1 MQGGQL
7 AICNGIDIIN
17 IIMAHHK
24 MTALRAEAS
33 TAFVQRETGAVAG
46 VARAM
51 HAATAPTEGQRMLQ
65 AGYHGAILGGESR
78 EQSRTTTD
86 AEGNVRVERFVERSV
101 LGEDGR
107 PILLQQAQQCVG
119 GGGGHMRAKEMQAP
133 VEMATMAPYDA
144 VLVELSMIKGDMLT
158 MQHLDAVK
166 ADMVTKTQHETDMSN
181 KASKQVFDFRVDEMR
196 GNFTVVA
203 QNMGILRDHMG
214 KIRVYQ
220 DNIFDAKLEEVK
232 KVCDHKHDEA
242 MKENDAQRQQDKKDA
257 DAQREEDKKDA
268 NAQREQ
274 DKLENDAMK
283 AKMELLE
290 ATVKSLASGQAK
302 ASKRAQQHKAPKE
315 PAPKQPRLY
324 WNKED
329 HPELPRN
336 IFYRDGSFG
345 WKKTT
350 HKKQAYKAGF
360 KSIAEAQ
367 ASLALHLNGG
377 GSRDIAEM
385 MGGV

>member
-1 MQGGQL
+1 
-7 AICNGIDIIN
+7 
-17 IIMAHHK
+17 
-24 MTALRAEAS
+24 
-33 TAFVQRETGAVAG
+33 
-46 VARAM
+46 
-51 HAATAPTEGQRMLQ
+51 MLQ

-144 VLVELSMIKGDMLT
+144 VLCELSMIKGDMLT
-158 MQHLDAVK
+158 MQHLDALK

-181 KASKQVFDFRVDEMR
+181 KASKQVFDFRVEEMR

-203 QNMGILRDHMG
+203 KGMRILKDYMCN
-214 KIRVYQ
+214 Q
-220 DNIFDAKLEEVK
+220 DNVFDAKLEEVK

-268 NAQREQ
+268 
-274 DKLENDAMK
+274 KLENDAMK

-302 ASKRAQQHKAPKE
+302 APKRDAAQQPKAPKE
-315 PAPKQPRLY
+315 PAPKQQRLY

-350 HKKQAYKAGF
+350 QKKQAYKAGF

-367 ASLALHLNGG
+367 ASLALQLNGG

>member
-1 MQGGQL
+1 MQGGKL
-7 AICNGIDIIN
+7 AICNGIDIMN
-17 IIMAHHK
+17 IIMPHHK

-51 HAATAPTEGQRMLQ
+51 QAATSPTEGQRMLQ
-65 AGYHGAILGGESR
+65 AGYHGAIVGGESR

-133 VEMATMAPYDA
+133 VEMATMA
-144 VLVELSMIKGDMLT
+144 E
-158 MQHLDAVK
+158 LDAFKDDVVRMKDGMVTIEQYNFEMSQKVSKAEFDWRTTDTHNKFVK
-166 ADMVTKTQHETDMSN
+166 AVHLVTLIE
-181 KASKQVFDFRVDEMR
+181 
-196 GNFTVVA
+196 
-203 QNMGILRDHMG
+203 
-214 KIRVYQ
+214 
-220 DNIFDAKLEEVK
+220 K
-232 KVCDHKHDEA
+232 KYDWMIQKSDHKHDQV
-242 MKENDAQRQQDKKDA
+242 MKENDAQRQQDKKDADAQRQQDKKDA

-274 DKLENDAMK
+274 DKLEKDAMQ

-290 ATVKSLASGQAK
+290 ATLKSLACGQAK
-302 ASKRAQQHKAPKE
+302 APKRDSAQQPKGPKE

-345 WKKTT
+345 WKKTMQ
-350 HKKQAYKAGF
+350 KKQVYRAGF

-367 ASLALHLNGG
+367 ASLALHLNEG
-377 GSRDIAEM
+377 GSREIAEM